1 MPKKIGG
8 RFTEGWGVRCRRR
21 WCTIGRIVRKTAIAA
36 AMVVVHAAAVR
47 AAAAPV
53 APETV
58 RVRIILLH

>member
-1 MPKKIGG
+1 M
-8 RFTEGWGVRCRRR
+8 V
-21 WCTIGRIVRKTAIAA
+21 GRIVRKTAIAA
-36 AMVVVHAAAVR
+36 AVVVVHAAAVR